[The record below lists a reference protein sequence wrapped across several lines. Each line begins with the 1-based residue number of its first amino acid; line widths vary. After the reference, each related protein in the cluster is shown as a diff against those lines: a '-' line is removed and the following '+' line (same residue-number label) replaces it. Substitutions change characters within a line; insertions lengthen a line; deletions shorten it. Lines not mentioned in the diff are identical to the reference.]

1 MNYQNSLSMLLE
13 AGEAAAALRK
23 GSDYGFAVRA
33 LQVMLYKMGFGETMG
48 WDKYR
53 ADGDYGGGSTRAVKA
68 FCEANNID
76 SDGTQVNEDTL
87 NLMLGRSRLL
97 PAMSGLQQA
106 LDNNALQPLLDSEA
120 GKDHLSRLLTALG
133 YRGELAVQSTDFI
146 KKNGIDFANTEAVVK
161 AIIAQVSPW
170 FGPGWKE
177 ANAPKATTGRTGL
190 PETIEPAGNS
200 VKVSDDLYQQK
211 FILHK
216 KGVYL
221 PGNESALTFTRRFKS
236 SLLDYGL
243 DESAIRVMLPVS
255 ANEGALDAVNTWDNA
270 FLSFGM
276 YQWTVGQD
284 SAKGELPA
292 LVNRIKR
299 EDAEAYEEYFG
310 AFGLDV
316 VKEET
321 GEVYGRFALDGAPL
335 NNPGDKEALRTHHWA
350 FRFWKAGL
358 DPRVQIV
365 QLVQAFE
372 RLYTFYSHSNYKVDD
387 KWTLDQLVT
396 SEFGVALLLDHHV
409 NRPAYPK
416 LDIRDAMKATGL
428 DQKDPA
434 SWTTA
439 DEAGLLSK
447 YLEIRANPNLRKY
460 PMTEPEK
467 RARTTRNFLDAG
479 SLSAERG
486 SFSLA
491 ARTRDIDGKGFFPR
505 GLTEDDFPIIG
516 GEEEEEQAP
525 VPAIEQPG
533 RGFLGRLFRK
543 IFG

>member
-1 MNYQNSLSMLLE
+1 MLLE
-13 AGEAAAALRK
+13 AGEAAVALRR

-33 LQVMLYKMGFGETMG
+33 LQIMLYKMGFGGAMN
-48 WDKYR
+48 WDTFR
-53 ADGDYGGGSTRAVKA
+53 ADGDYGGGSTRAVKG
-68 FCEANNID
+68 FCEANAIE
-76 SDGTQVNEDTL
+76 SDGTQVDEATL
-87 NLMLGRSRLL
+87 NLMLSRERLL

-133 YRGELAVQSTDFI
+133 FRGDLAVQSTDFI
-146 KKNGIDFANTEAVVK
+146 EQNEIDAADTDMVVK
-161 AIIAQVSPW
+161 TLIARIVPW
-170 FGPGWKE
+170 FGPDWKE
-177 ANAPKATTGRTGL
+177 ANKPKATTGRRGL
-190 PETIEPAGNS
+190 PETIETVGNR
-200 VKVSDDLYQQK
+200 VKVSDDFYQQK

-216 KGVYL
+216 RGVYL
-221 PGNESALTFTRRFKS
+221 GGNENALNFTKRFKS

-292 LVNRIKR
+292 LVHRLKK
-299 EDAEAYEEYFG
+299 EDAEAYETYFG
-310 AFGLDV
+310 EYGLDV
-316 VKEET
+316 VAEET

-335 NNPGDKEALRTHHWA
+335 ETPGDKESLRAHHWA

-372 RLYTFYSHSNYKVDD
+372 RLYTFYSHSNYKVDG
-387 KWTLDQLVT
+387 KWTMDQLIT

-409 NRPAYPK
+409 NRPAYPR
-416 LDIRDAMKATGL
+416 LDVRDAMKATGL
-428 DQKDPA
+428 DQKDPSTWA
-434 SWTTA
+434 TA
-439 DEAGLLSK
+439 DEARLISK
-447 YLEIRANPNLRKY
+447 YLEIRADSSIRRF

-491 ARTRDIDGKGFFPR
+491 ARTRDLDGGGFFPR
-505 GLTEDDFPIIG
+505 GLKEADFPVIG
-516 GEEEEEQAP
+516 AGEDEQHEP
-525 VPAIEQPG
+525 DSILERPG
-533 RGFLGRLFRK
+533 KGFLGRLFRK
-543 IFG
+543 LFG